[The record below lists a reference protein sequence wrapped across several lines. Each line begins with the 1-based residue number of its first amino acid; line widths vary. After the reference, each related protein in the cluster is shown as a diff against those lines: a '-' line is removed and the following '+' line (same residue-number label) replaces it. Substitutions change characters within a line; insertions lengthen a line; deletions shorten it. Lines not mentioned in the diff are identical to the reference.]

1 MGFRHSAVVLGVL
14 SSCWGC
20 AASGERPVADGRF
33 VAPPTQ
39 TTSTAIAPGQSDLP
53 GKYGAVRPRLS
64 RVISLGDVDFLDSEA
79 PLYAS
84 TQSEPTPTVVV
95 INNNVT
101 QTTYIPS
108 SRLPIHRFGPRRA
121 WSSSTHHQPRNHP
134 QSRRDHHEP
143 HPHHTETEH
152 SDGEGLGRGNAPAHR
167 SAPSPSAVPTPPVGG
182 NWPGL
187 GDRSTRGAA

>member
-1 MGFRHSAVVLGVL
+1 MMGFRHCALVLGVL

-20 AASGERPVADGRF
+20 AASGERPIADGRF
-33 VAPPTQ
+33 VASPTQ
-39 TTSTAIAPGQSDLP
+39 TTSTGLAPGQSNLP

-84 TQSEPTPTVVV
+84 TQSEPAPTVVV

-101 QTTYIPS
+101 QTAYIPPL
-108 SRLPIHRFGPRRA
+108 RRFGPRGS
-121 WSSSTHHQPRNHP
+121 WSSHQPRRNH
-134 QSRRDHHEP
+134 QAK
-143 HPHHTETEH
+143 HPHHTEAEN
-152 SDGEGLGRGNAPAHR
+152 SDGEGSGRGN
-167 SAPSPSAVPTPPVGG
+167 APSPSAVPTPPVGG

-187 GDRSTRGAA
+187 GDRSTRGATR